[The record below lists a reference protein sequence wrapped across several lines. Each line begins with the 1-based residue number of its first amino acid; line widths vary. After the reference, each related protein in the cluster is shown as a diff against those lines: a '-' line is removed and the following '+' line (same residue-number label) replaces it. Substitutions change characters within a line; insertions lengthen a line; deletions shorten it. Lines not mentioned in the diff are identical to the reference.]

1 MNHMQ
6 KFVAFVTTS
15 VTLFSFSILPT
26 VLAAESSS
34 DIIGKAPGDF
44 TNPPITTI
52 QQLFDLLK
60 DLTNWFLVFALIIG
74 VVMIIVGGVM
84 YITAGG
90 STDKAKTAS
99 KLIAFAA
106 IGIAIVALA
115 WGIVQVVANLVT
127 QDSNVTDEVF

>member
-1 MNHMQ
+1 MNHIQ